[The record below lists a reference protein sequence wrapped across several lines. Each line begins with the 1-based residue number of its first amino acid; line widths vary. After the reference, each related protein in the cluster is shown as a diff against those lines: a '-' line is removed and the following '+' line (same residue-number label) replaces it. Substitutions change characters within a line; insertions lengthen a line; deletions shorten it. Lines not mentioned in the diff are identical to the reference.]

1 MLRRSL
7 ALACALLLAVGCDE
21 TTGGSDGNP
30 PNPDGGDIGVKEG
43 GPNPDIGG
51 PPSGLAQFASA
62 GTDIEVDF
70 SAGSEEFIIVPF
82 SVSAT
87 SADAIDFTLKIAAS
101 GSAKRSYKLTYKI
114 PQNLPLAMRNPQ
126 LWARWQNQ
134 LAVEAWTRKLREAA
148 AKMPVSKRKPN
159 LGGFK
164 PIAACTT
171 SADCSATEVCGGGEC
186 KAQLDLNL
194 SKFSATATA
203 TFDVKRKGSIAA
215 ILVDSGATV
224 ADADL
229 DALLK
234 AFEETIYPR
243 DVALFGNPALTS
255 GGKASDRN
263 GDGLVWVV
271 LTDKVSEKN
280 NAVGFFVATDFTD
293 DAASNKADILYM
305 VPPSSGKPLDR
316 IYTTMAHELEHLLN
330 YASKVYK
337 AKLDGGQGAIESLWL
352 DEGLAHFA
360 EDACGYG
367 GENVTLLSQE
377 LFTSFGDTRMFETDS
392 ANDKLT
398 MRAMAMTFLRYMFE
412 RKGGV
417 TYNSDGTIA
426 DKGGAAW
433 LQSLVTSDK
442 QGTDNVTASYGDYKD
457 AMNNW
462 IAAIVLDGRSV
473 TDYVGF
479 NYDPLVTDPVTGNS
493 IGMIVRGTRKDNT
506 GADVNLQGP
515 LENNFSGPSVDET
528 IPNSSAKFFKLS
540 GQTGKVKISVTTQE
554 SDFRFAVIKIK

>member
-1 MLRRSL
+1 MSSSKRPKQPPIPFVLASFSERRRRIL
-7 ALACALLLAVGCDE
+7 LDAGYAFEAHDPGEAEDAVAAAPGPEALAMAKARA
-21 TTGGSDGNP
+21 
-30 PNPDGGDIGVKEG
+30 K
-43 GPNPDIGG
+43 
-51 PPSGLAQFASA
+51 AQA
-62 GTDIEVDF
+62 
-70 SAGSEEFIIVPF
+70 
-82 SVSAT
+82 
-87 SADAIDFTLKIAAS
+87 IAA
-101 GSAKRSYKLTYKI
+101 
-114 PQNLPLAMRNPQ
+114 QLPA
-126 LWARWQNQ
+126 
-134 LAVEAWTRKLREAA
+134 
-148 AKMPVSKRKPN
+148 SKQHLV
-159 LGGFK
+159 LG
-164 PIAACTT
+164 
-171 SADCSATEVCGGGEC
+171 ADT
-186 KAQLDLNL
+186 L
-194 SKFSATATA
+194 
-203 TFDVKRKGSIAA
+203 
-215 ILVDSGATV
+215 
-224 ADADL
+224 
-229 DALLK
+229 
-234 AFEETIYPR
+234 
-243 DVALFGNPALTS
+243 VAL
-255 GGKASDRN
+255 
-263 GDGLVWVV
+263 GDEV
-271 LTDKVSEKN
+271 L
-280 NAVGFFVATDFTD
+280 
-293 DAASNKADILYM
+293 
-305 VPPSSGKPLDR
+305 GKPLDR